1 MLETF
6 LHLRINQLVIQA
18 LKKSNEKKS
27 VVELKLEKK
36 KHKIEKKLKGKMS
49 KKEKKVQYEEFQ
61 HDSVI
66 CN

>member
-6 LHLRINQLVIQA
+6 LHLRINPLVIQA

-36 KHKIEKKLKGKMS
+36 KHRIEKKLKGKMS
-49 KKEKKVQYEEFQ
+49 KKEKKVQ
-61 HDSVI
+61 
-66 CN
+66 